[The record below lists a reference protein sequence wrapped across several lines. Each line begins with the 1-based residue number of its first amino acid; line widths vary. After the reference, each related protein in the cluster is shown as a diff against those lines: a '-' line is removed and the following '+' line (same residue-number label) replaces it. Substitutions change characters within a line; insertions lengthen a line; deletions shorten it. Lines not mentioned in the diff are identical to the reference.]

1 MLLPGL
7 AKVAKLQ
14 TTIVDLDCDWT
25 YEELGSWM
33 AFSVDTD
40 IYSGPMEL
48 LLHLVR
54 REELP
59 LAEISLSGLTEQ
71 YLAHLEVLVELDL
84 DEVAEFLEIAS
95 ILIEIKAKQAL
106 PTQVEAISDAE
117 VAIEDPSE
125 QLVQRLVDYKRIR
138 DAASLLD
145 ENSRRWQLRYSRMA
159 TDLPPRRLD
168 PGTQPIQSI
177 EVWDLVSAF
186 GRILREREAPPD
198 PQVIQDDTPIHVY
211 MQRIHAKLLSS
222 NRMELA
228 SLFEPRMHKSAL
240 VGMFLATLE
249 LARHHGLATEQVDPG
264 KPLYILAGPH
274 FQRELEVHQLDN
286 LSFERVRNSNMPV
299 TPR

>member
-1 MLLPGL
+1 
-7 AKVAKLQ
+7 
-14 TTIVDLDCDWT
+14 
-25 YEELGSWM
+25 M

-59 LAEISLSGLTEQ
+59 LAQISLRALTEQ
-71 YLAHLEVLVELDL
+71 YLTYLEILVELDL
-84 DEVAEFLEIAS
+84 DDVAEFLEIAS
-95 ILIEIKAKQAL
+95 ILIEMKAKQAL
-106 PTQVEAISDAE
+106 PVVVEEAAGE
-117 VAIEDPSE
+117 EPPIEDPSD

-145 ENSRRWQLRYSRMA
+145 ENSRRWQLRYGRMA
-159 TDLPPRRLD
+159 NDLPPRRLD
-168 PGTQPIQSI
+168 PGTQPIQPI

-198 PQVIQDDTPIHVY
+198 AQVIQDDTPIHVY
-211 MQRIHAKLLSS
+211 MQRIHQKVLGAA
-222 NRMELA
+222 RVELA
-228 SLFEPRMHKSAL
+228 DLFEPRMHKSAL

-274 FQRELEVHQLDN
+274 FQRELEVHKLDN

-299 TPR
+299 APR